1 MNEEIVINS
10 RPDELSKVEKL
21 VDILSKRLGVSDD
34 VYGKIL
40 VSTIEAVNNA
50 IVHGNK
56 GNEEQRVF
64 VRFLSNGSSFTI
76 SVKDEGEGYDYSQLP
91 DPTTPENIEKL
102 SGRGVFLMKKLA
114 HGIEFNEEGNEVT
127 MIFKY

>member
-1 MNEEIVINS
+1 MNEEIIINS
-10 RPDELSKVEKL
+10 RPDELCKVERL

-56 GNEEQRVF
+56 GKEDRRVF
-64 VRFLSNGSSFTI
+64 VSFLSNGSSFTI
-76 SVKDEGEGYDYSQLP
+76 SVRDEGEGYDYSQLP
-91 DPTTPENIEKL
+91 DPTAPENIEKL

-114 HGIEFNEEGNEVT
+114 DGIEFNEEGNEVT

>member
-56 GNEEQRVF
+56 GKEERKVF

-91 DPTTPENIEKL
+91 DPTAPENIEKL

-114 HGIEFNEEGNEVT
+114 DGIEFNEEGNEVT

>member
-1 MNEEIVINS
+1 MNEEIIINS
-10 RPDELSKVEKL
+10 RPDELSKVERL

-50 IVHGNK
+50 IVHGNRGK
-56 GNEEQRVF
+56 EERRVF
-64 VRFLSNGSSFTI
+64 ISFLSNGSSFTI
-76 SVKDEGEGYDYSQLP
+76 SVRDEGEGYDYSQLP
-91 DPTTPENIEKL
+91 DPTAPENIEKL

-114 HGIEFNEEGNEVT
+114 DGIEFNEEGNEVK
-127 MIFKY
+127 MVFKY